1 MKIIRLVRMPKCP
14 DPDAR
19 NSIEL
24 PVGATSPAPDDA
36 APTSIRRDH
45 GGNLDAAIASFGGRP
60 DEWIDLST
68 GINRMAFPMP
78 ELTSLIWQ
86 RLPTRSDFDRLIVQ
100 ARRTY
105 ATDAA
110 VLPVAGAQSAIQLI
124 PRLFPQGRAAVLGPT
139 YNEHRASLEAQG
151 WSVREVARLDDL
163 AGADL
168 AIVVNP
174 NNPDG
179 RLHQKDALLDLATRV
194 GRLVVDES
202 FIDATS
208 ELSLAPVADDRRL
221 IVLRS
226 FGKFYGLAG
235 ARLGFVIGGGED
247 VARLAELAGPWNVS
261 GAAIEIG
268 RIALADTHWAA
279 ETAARLR
286 SDAHRMDKLAE
297 RAGFGLVGG
306 TVLFRLYDCADASAI
321 QARLAESGVWS
332 RIFPWSKGFVRLG
345 LPGPEGEWRQ
355 LEAAFAGLRS

>member
-1 MKIIRLVRMPKCP
+1 MIMPLSPSP
-14 DPDAR
+14 DVAGRVDP
-19 NSIEL
+19 
-24 PVGATSPAPDDA
+24 PVGGSL
-36 APTSIRRDH
+36 PTPRRRDH
-45 GGNLDAAIASFGGRP
+45 GGDLDAAIASFGGRP

-68 GINRMAFPMP
+68 GINRIPYSVP
-78 ELTSLIWQ
+78 ELASSVWQ
-86 RLPTRSDFDRLIVQ
+86 RLPTHSDFERLNQ
-100 ARRTY
+100 ATRRAY

-124 PRLFPQGRAAVLGPT
+124 PRLVPHGRAAILGPT
-139 YNEHRASLEAQG
+139 YNEHRASLAAQG
-151 WSVREVARLDDL
+151 WSVSEVERLNEL

-179 RLHQKDALLDLATRV
+179 RLHAKEALLDLATRV

-202 FIDATS
+202 FIDATP
-208 ELSLAPVADDRRL
+208 ELSLAPLARDGRL

-268 RIALADTHWAA
+268 RIALADTIWAA
-279 ETAARLR
+279 QTTARLQ
-286 SDAHRMDKLAE
+286 SDVRRMDKLAAQ
-297 RAGFGLVGG
+297 AGLELVGG
-306 TVLFRLYDCADASAI
+306 TALFRLYDCADASAV
-321 QARLAESGVWS
+321 QTRLARSRVWS
-332 RIFPWSKGFVRLG
+332 RIFPWSKGGVRLG

-355 LEAAFAGLRS
+355 LEAALADQRS